1 MINQPF
7 SKREGLQ
14 GSDTLVYD
22 DAPDS
27 LRFGI
32 REILTVLGYR
42 RPSEQRRV
50 LCGAL
55 RIPPDRSNWSEF
67 PNVDEEVTRLLTTVE
82 PWYRLFDA
90 LERIPMFLAGE
101 GVETYYE
108 RMNSLLSDEGIGYR
122 FEAGV
127 IVRLGTDEFHE
138 SVAIAR
144 TVLQDERFAEP
155 LRQFGRAYEFRNS
168 FPPDWPNAIKEA
180 VNSVEAVLQVIYDC
194 PGVAL
199 PAIVSQNFPE
209 ELPGGIKRL
218 FGSLYSQGSG
228 TVGAR
233 HAAIGGIEPTGPR
246 AELAIHIA
254 SALHAFAVA
263 ELET

>member
-14 GSDTLVYD
+14 DSTPLVYD

-32 REILTVLGYR
+32 REILMVLGYQE
-42 RPSEQRRV
+42 PSEQRRV

-67 PNVDEEVTRLLTTVE
+67 PNVDEEVAGLTTVE
-82 PWYRLFDA
+82 PWYRFFDA
-90 LERIPMFLAGE
+90 LERIPMFLAGKD
-101 GVETYYE
+101 VEAYYQ
-108 RMNSLLSDEGIGYR
+108 RMNSLLSDEGVGYR
-122 FEAGV
+122 FEAGA

-144 TVLQDERFAEP
+144 TTLHYEKFVEP
-155 LRQFGRAYEFRNS
+155 LRQFERAYEFRNS

-180 VNSVEAVLQVIYDC
+180 VNSVEAVLQVIYC
-194 PGVAL
+194 RPGVAL
-199 PAIVSQNFPE
+199 PTIVSQNFPE

-218 FGSLYSQGSG
+218 FHSLYSQGSG

-254 SALHAFAVA
+254 SALNAFAVA
-263 ELET
+263 ELEI